1 MVLTPSAPW
10 IEWTIQPQ
18 MAVADEISYK
28 IKGSPKENDE
38 ALTEDELQLV
48 QMCNSINPAALYNSF
63 ADKKKFRRQADFEEK
78 ADDDIRK
85 YVHTYADAKLGKCIE
100 TAFAIGVP
108 MFVRRKHIDGIYI
121 DKQLTLN
128 DELNPLIGFHK
139 GEETTKYVL
148 QFEYPDD
155 EHTVC
160 TPSQCKWVVL
170 NEEPGLVLEDDTR
183 VFTLPEGFSGKRVK
197 PFLAKEAIMV
207 PSRTEREYFRK
218 FIWKNV
224 SDADLDVSGFEL
236 DNVEVEPKSFI
247 ILNRSKK
254 GDPTLK
260 LCFQYNN
267 HIVYTGNV
275 QKRFVSFKEQDESF
289 RFLCIDRQFDKE
301 QAATDA
307 VVALGCTPAE
317 GTFFQLDYTP
327 QRNRWCQL
335 MEWYRN
341 NREALAAAGVAL
353 IQKRMSPQVFLG
365 DFKIEQGFSK
375 LNDWF
380 ELHLTIRLDDK
391 RAITIGDIRE
401 NILDDNPEYLM
412 PEGDIFIIPDELM
425 AQYAKAMLVARRG
438 KRGGLLVH
446 RSAWGQTDLQTDDTV
461 DEIADA
467 PVPSALKA
475 ELRSYQ
481 TEGYRWMY
489 RLQQYNCGACL
500 ADDMGLGK
508 TLQTITLLLNY
519 MEGKTL
525 YSMAFDGMNDLFS
538 APAPDQLYKT
548 SLIVAP
554 ASLVYNW
561 KAEISRFAPSINVLD
576 YTGPEYKRKAKQQ
589 TMQRWDVVIT
599 TYHTLRND
607 VDFLET
613 VPFGYVVFDESQNFK
628 NRTSQLYHSVTQLQ
642 SEHRLALS
650 GTPIENSLGDLW
662 SLMEVLNP
670 GLLGGFTDF
679 SRLYMQ
685 PISEQI
691 EEKRTA
697 ALRQIV
703 APYILRRTKEQVLTD
718 LPERTDELMV
728 CLMDSEQKKVYDEQ
742 VSSVRNLII
751 TTGESATH
759 STAILAGLMRIR
771 QIANHPR
778 LPELT
783 KEGSTLKPA
792 DLSINESGKL
802 KAVFCHLENIVSSGH
817 KALIFSDFV
826 NLLEIVSAEFDRRG
840 WKFVQLTGSTQNRE
854 DVVNRFQNDADCPFF
869 LISLKAGGVGLNL
882 TAADYVLLLDPWWNT
897 AAEEQAICRAY
908 RMGQQNP
915 VFVYRYV
922 SESTLEERILHLQ
935 RNKQTL
941 AEAVLNSHLLDAEPL
956 NE

>member
-1 MVLTPSAPW
+1 
-10 IEWTIQPQ
+10 
-18 MAVADEISYK
+18 
-28 IKGSPKENDE
+28 
-38 ALTEDELQLV
+38 
-48 QMCNSINPAALYNSF
+48 
-63 ADKKKFRRQADFEEK
+63 
-78 ADDDIRK
+78 
-85 YVHTYADAKLGKCIE
+85 
-100 TAFAIGVP
+100 
-108 MFVRRKHIDGIYI
+108 
-121 DKQLTLN
+121 
-128 DELNPLIGFHK
+128 
-139 GEETTKYVL
+139 
-148 QFEYPDD
+148 
-155 EHTVC
+155 
-160 TPSQCKWVVL
+160 
-170 NEEPGLVLEDDTR
+170 
-183 VFTLPEGFSGKRVK
+183 
-197 PFLAKEAIMV
+197 
-207 PSRTEREYFRK
+207 
-218 FIWKNV
+218 
-224 SDADLDVSGFEL
+224 
-236 DNVEVEPKSFI
+236 
-247 ILNRSKK
+247 
-254 GDPTLK
+254 
-260 LCFQYNN
+260 
-267 HIVYTGNV
+267 
-275 QKRFVSFKEQDESF
+275 
-289 RFLCIDRQFDKE
+289 
-301 QAATDA
+301 
-307 VVALGCTPAE
+307 
-317 GTFFQLDYTP
+317 
-327 QRNRWCQL
+327 
-335 MEWYRN
+335 
-341 NREALAAAGVAL
+341 
-353 IQKRMSPQVFLG
+353 
-365 DFKIEQGFSK
+365 
-375 LNDWF
+375 
-380 ELHLTIRLDDK
+380 
-391 RAITIGDIRE
+391 
-401 NILDDNPEYLM
+401 
-412 PEGDIFIIPDELM
+412 
-425 AQYAKAMLVARRG
+425 
-438 KRGGLLVH
+438 
-446 RSAWGQTDLQTDDTV
+446 
-461 DEIADA
+461 
-467 PVPSALKA
+467 
-475 ELRSYQ
+475 
-481 TEGYRWMY
+481 
-489 RLQQYNCGACL
+489 
-500 ADDMGLGK
+500 
-508 TLQTITLLLNY
+508 
-519 MEGKTL
+519 
-525 YSMAFDGMNDLFS
+525 
-538 APAPDQLYKT
+538 
-548 SLIVAP
+548 
-554 ASLVYNW
+554 
-561 KAEISRFAPSINVLD
+561 VLD